1 MNIQD
6 FKRATLAQVL
16 QVVQQINRI
25 WTFGYSTTTVL
36 NNFSLK
42 FGNKNSLLTGLTGF
56 WELDESGGQRND
68 SHTTRHLQQNGLATG
83 SVTGKLGNAALINN
97 GFLANN
103 FTYSLA
109 PNGFTVSTWL
119 NGSPT
124 NIGPAVS
131 QWYQGKGFFI
141 GISTAPFVNAA
152 GGSGTGNDIIFS
164 LGNNPNYWLTQFPN
178 PGGWNH
184 VVGVYDPVTASTR
197 LYVNG
202 VLRSTAVGVPTNIP
216 LDGSATFKLGTIDGG
231 GEFGYNGSI
240 DSTGLWLRPLT
251 EIEIANLYNEGN
263 GLTYSVFS
271 ADTTIDNITVD
282 WGDGSSETVSSGEVK
297 SHTYIA

>member
-16 QVVQQINRI
+16 QVVQKITKI
-25 WTFGYSTTTVL
+25 WTFNYSTTTVL
-36 NNFSLK
+36 TNFSLTL
-42 FGNKNSLLTGLTGF
+42 GNKNSLLTGLTGF
-56 WELDESGGQRND
+56 WELDESDGSRND
-68 SHTTRHLQQNGLATG
+68 SHSTRQLQQNGLATS
-83 SVTGKLGNAALINN
+83 SVTGKLDNAALLNN
-97 GFLANN
+97 GFLSNN
-103 FTYSLA
+103 LTYSLA

-131 QWYQGKGFFI
+131 QWQTGKGFLI

-152 GGSGTGNDIIFS
+152 GGSGTGNDIIFV
-164 LGNNPNYWLTQFPN
+164 LGNDPNYWLTQFPN
-178 PGGWNH
+178 TGGWNH
-184 VVGVYDPVTASTR
+184 VVGVYDPVTASAR
-197 LYVNG
+197 LYING
-202 VLRSTAVGVPTNIP
+202 VLRSTSTGVPANIP
-216 LDGSATFKLGTIDGG
+216 LDGSATFKLGSIDSGS
-231 GEFGYNGSI
+231 EFKYSGAI

-251 EIEIANLYNEGN
+251 EIEIADLYNEGN
-263 GLTYSVFS
+263 GLTYSSFS

-282 WGDGSSETVSSGEVK
+282 WGDGSSETVSSGQVK

>member
-16 QVVQQINRI
+16 QVIQKINRI
-25 WTFGYSTTTVL
+25 WSFSYSTTTVL

-56 WELDESGGQRND
+56 WELDSAAAGSD
-68 SHTTRHLQQNGLATG
+68 SHANRNIAFFGSGALPIQLGTAVLFTG
-83 SVTGKLGNAALINN
+83 AGGWLT
-97 GFLANN
+97 NN

-119 NGSPT
+119 NGSPA

-131 QWYQGKGFFI
+131 QWQTGKGFLI

-152 GGSGTGNDIIFS
+152 GGSGTGNDIIFV
-164 LGNNPNYWLTQFPN
+164 LGNDPNYWLTQFPN
-178 PGGWNH
+178 TGGWNH
-184 VVGVYDPVTASTR
+184 VVGVYDPVTASAR
-197 LYVNG
+197 LYING
-202 VLRSTAVGVPTNIP
+202 VLRSTSTGVPANIP
-216 LDGSATFKLGTIDGG
+216 LDGSATFKLGSIDNG
-231 GEFGYNGSI
+231 GEFGYTGSV

-251 EIEIANLYNEGN
+251 EIEIVDLYNEGN
-263 GLTYSVFS
+263 GLTYSSFS

-282 WGDGSSETVSSGEVK
+282 WGDGSSETISSGQVK